1 MRVIKVKVR
10 PNARTS
16 ELQVQ
21 DDGTWLAWVKALP
34 VAGQA
39 NAEVIALCARK
50 FQVPK
55 RQVALKSG
63 TGSRFKRVQIGGI
76 EI

>member
-1 MRVIKVKVR
+1 VSVIKVKVK

-21 DDGTWLAWVKALP
+21 DDGTWLACVKAPPADGL
-34 VAGQA
+34 A
-39 NAEVIALCARK
+39 NAEMIALCAQK

-55 RQVALKSG
+55 RQVTIKSG
-63 TGSRFKRVQIGGI
+63 AGSRFKRVEIEGI